1 MESDKAS
8 KIRRKSYLLG
18 VNNEKRKR
26 YQTKEYAKICTKPVG
41 KVRKS
46 QSREIKDILKGKSV
60 SCQQSGLN

>member
-1 MESDKAS
+1 MESNKAS

-26 YQTKEYAKICTKPVG
+26 YQTEEYAKRCTKPVV

-46 QSREIKDILKGKSV
+46 QSREIKDISKGKSV
-60 SCQQSGLN
+60 SCQESGLN

>member
-1 MESDKAS
+1 MESGKAS

-26 YQTKEYAKICTKPVG
+26 YQTEEYVKRCTKHVR

-46 QSREIKDILKGKSV
+46 QSREIKDISKGNSV
-60 SCQQSGLN
+60 SCQESGLN